1 MRTPEETEALLDKLE
16 LFMDEYNTA
25 NANFERE
32 GKKKA
37 WSDKYGERLSPYA
50 DKLKALNG
58 DDFDIMVASMDEYD
72 NDYSDMKDD
81 DYVESLV
88 QNIESTLAKLSA
100 ALAPA
105 EEKAVEEG
113 ADEEKPAEDNTSDA
127 ACKVAAVV
135 ADKVAEDEEES
146 KPDTSEGP
154 DKAAAAEIEVA
165 DEEDD
170 KDDFVKELEEYKKA
184 HPRG

>member
-1 MRTPEETEALLDKLE
+1 MRTPEEMEALLDKLE

-105 EEKAVEEG
+105 EVEEKP
-113 ADEEKPAEDNTSDA
+113 AEEEPAEDNTSDA
-127 ACKVAAVV
+127 LCKVAAVA
-135 ADKVAEDEEES
+135 ADKLSEDEEES
-146 KPDTSEGP
+146 KPDASEGP
-154 DKAAAAEIEVA
+154 DKAAEVEVA